1 MGSRKIIKKKKI
13 VIRADAT
20 NEIGTGHIY
29 RGMNI
34 ASKITEHE
42 VVFLMDCKC
51 KLGIEIVGKII
62 ILYILLKIIYWIQ

>member
-1 MGSRKIIKKKKI
+1 MGSREIIKKKKI

-51 KLGIEIVGKII
+51 KLGIEIVGKNNYPI
-62 ILYILLKIIYWIQ
+62 YTLKIIYWIQ